1 MYGVI
6 SGWSSGSVL
15 AALGTRL
22 DQAVVFDGLLWFG
35 ALLLA
40 VGGATVVAS
49 WLRRRMRAPSL
60 PGESSFSLD
69 QLRRLR
75 DQGTITKAEYET
87 LLRQATRGV
96 QDASDRHARAGHDK
110 MLQQA
115 PPT

>member
-1 MYGVI
+1 
-6 SGWSSGSVL
+6 VL
-15 AALGTRL
+15 AAARSRL
-22 DQAVVFDGLLWFG
+22 DQAAVFEGLLWLG
-35 ALLLA
+35 ALLLT
-40 VGGATVVAS
+40 VGGAAVVAS
-49 WLRRRMRAPSL
+49 WLRRRVRASSL
-60 PGESSFSLD
+60 QGEASFSLD

-96 QDASDRHARAGHDK
+96 QDASERQAQAGDDK

>member
-1 MYGVI
+1 
-6 SGWSSGSVL
+6 VL
-15 AALGTRL
+15 AAAALRSG
-22 DQAVVFDGLLWFG
+22 QAAAFDGLLWFG

-40 VGGATVVAS
+40 VGGAAVVAS
-49 WLRRRMRAPSL
+49 WLRRCIRAPSS
-60 PGESSFSLD
+60 PGEPSFSID

-75 DQGTITKAEYET
+75 DQGTITKAEYEK

-96 QDASDRHARAGHDK
+96 QEASGGHARAGYDK